1 MLAVRVNKVV
11 VCERIS
17 APVSWRVCNATCQ
30 YLFVCCGDLL
40 QDYSIW
46 GCRRKRSQESQQA
59 EPRRVHISHISP
71 GKRRFSL
78 HFGWP
83 PRGRRLSWGEPM
95 HTYIYWLVLFPS
107 GIVPAVEWLDKGI
120 SIAVFREKK
129 KNNKVSC
136 LPPPYFWESGSF
148 LITVSMLSLCRE
160 ILRHGRFAWESRLWL
175 KTTLEESLVPSGLEE
190 VAEEVEPPTSLRWQK
205 YKNIFFPI
213 FFGWYSVSSVCFFAV
228 QSLQLCRRKN
238 IYIGIGEP
246 YTNLSQ

>member
-1 MLAVRVNKVV
+1 MLAVRVNNVV
-11 VCERIS
+11 VCKRIS

-40 QDYSIW
+40 QDYGIW

-95 HTYIYWLVLFPS
+95 HTFIYWLVLFPS
-107 GIVPAVEWLDKGI
+107 GIVPAVGWLDKGI
-120 SIAVFREKK
+120 SIAVFRGKK
-129 KNNKVSC
+129 KTKVSF

-148 LITVSMLSLCRE
+148 LITVLMLSLCRE
-160 ILRHGRFAWESRLWL
+160 ILRPGRFAWESRLWL

-205 YKNIFFPI
+205 YKNIFFPYCLADI
-213 FFGWYSVSSVCFFAV
+213 GCLSSVWFIAV
-228 QSLQLCRRKN
+228 QSLHLCRRKN
-238 IYIGIGEP
+238 IYIWIG
-246 YTNLSQ
+246 